1 MNKNRITMLAVASLL
16 LLCSFTITQPVDTGY
31 WWSNAQTS
39 NGQMGSNV
47 DKNLCIT
54 IFGVV
59 SLALV
64 IYLFKKKTFSMAEN
78 ESNVSTSTMKRA
90 HGFHVSS

>member
-1 MNKNRITMLAVASLL
+1 MKNKRIVTLVIMALL
-16 LLCSFTITQPVDTGY
+16 LLGSFTLAQPADGGWWTPTPTGNN
-31 WWSNAQTS
+31 NA
-39 NGQMGSNV
+39 GSYV

-54 IFGVV
+54 VFGVV

-78 ESNVSTSTMKRA
+78 EMNTTTSKKT